1 MVWEYTFHLYVTSTP
16 KKTDKLVYNST
27 DKTMPSTAK
36 SIGQR
41 KIISGEENTE
51 QVLCQQEVKSCLPVV
66 AVEKDQ
72 RRLSIGQIYT
82 TYATI
87 RT

>member
-1 MVWEYTFHLYVTSTP
+1 
-16 KKTDKLVYNST
+16 
-27 DKTMPSTAK
+27 MPSTAK

-51 QVLCQQEVKSCLPVV
+51 QVLCQQEEKSCLPVV